1 MLKLNPEI
9 FSDLYDKDLIA
20 YGTGNMAKRMI
31 PYLVQD
37 PNIRLHGVTNSRVT
51 TEDEGT
57 FLETGL
63 PIRSV
68 HAWAERY
75 PDATILLTAFNDAD
89 KIMTACRNEGFHNFE
104 YVTWEKMS
112 VLTEL
117 DAEATQAQQSK
128 ILEHLCLANE
138 LHDTH
143 KASFSEFKACNR
155 GKAVVV
161 VGTGPTL
168 NYYMQITGAPHIG
181 VNASFLKD
189 ELTLD
194 YYFITHYILEWCK
207 RLKEY
212 DFIKFFNIGIKSRRS
227 KDQIP
232 EYIIEENNGRRYF
245 SLPMTPFTQI
255 HTNLEY
261 YPLMSYDSIIFQA
274 IHFALYTRPKK
285 LLLVGCDC
293 TLSGHFYDKA
303 TNVWDGDGTA
313 LQWAAGYRNIKKF
326 VAIHYPDTEIISVN
340 PIGLKGIFHDVYT
353 ESYLDAH
360 PGLSKSDCEILDPID
375 FE

>member
-1 MLKLNPEI
+1 MLKLTPDI
-9 FSDLYDKDLIA
+9 FSDFYDKDLIA

-51 TEDEGT
+51 TEDGGT

-63 PIRSV
+63 PIRSI
-68 HAWAERY
+68 HAWAERF

-168 NYYMQITGAPHIG
+168 NYYTQITGAPHIG

-189 ELTLD
+189 GLTLD
-194 YYFITHYILEWCK
+194 YYFITHYIPEWCK

-212 DFIKFFNIGIKSRRS
+212 DFIKFFNVGIKSRRS

-245 SLPMTPFTQI
+245 GLPMMPFTQI
-255 HTNLEY
+255 HTNIEY

-274 IHFALYTRPKK
+274 IHFALYTRPEK
-285 LLLVGCDC
+285 LILVGCDC
-293 TLSGHFYDKA
+293 SATGHF
-303 TNVWDGDGTA
+303 DGIPMGSFVEQVQVP
-313 LQWAAGYRNIKKF
+313 QWIEGYRNVKKF
-326 VAIHYPDTEIISVN
+326 SALHYPDMEIISVN
-340 PIGLKGIFHDVYT
+340 PVGLKGMFHDVYT
-353 ESYLDAH
+353 ESYLNAH
-360 PGLSKSDCEILDPID
+360 PELSRSRCEILNPKFD
-375 FE
+375 